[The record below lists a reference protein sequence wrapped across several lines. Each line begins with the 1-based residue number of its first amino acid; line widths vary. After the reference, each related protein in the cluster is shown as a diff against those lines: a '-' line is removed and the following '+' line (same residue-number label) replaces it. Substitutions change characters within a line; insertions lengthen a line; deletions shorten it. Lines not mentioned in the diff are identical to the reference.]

1 MGITRKTV
9 RKLALAVAV
18 PGVTIGTLAGFA
30 VAPAM
35 AGTAQSHAPVR
46 YERISGYS
54 NGLMNS
60 LPVQVTGGFFDHGTL
75 RSTGPGPSN
84 FTLYLGQGR
93 QYLSLG
99 FVPTQP
105 HVNPATCRVTYHI
118 NTGMYIYGGT
128 GQYYGYHG
136 YGSASITETGAV
148 PRVNGHCSSAF
159 NVIPST
165 AHTTFVATAEVYR
178 F

>member
-1 MGITRKTV
+1 MGITRKTA

-18 PGVTIGTLAGFA
+18 PGVTIGTLAGLA
-30 VAPAM
+30 GPAM
-35 AGTAQSHAPVR
+35 GGTAQSHAPVR

-60 LPVQVTGGFFDHGTL
+60 LPVQVTGGFFDAGTL
-75 RSTGPGPSN
+75 RSNGPGPSS

-93 QYLSLG
+93 QYLSLS

-118 NTGMYIYGGT
+118 NTGLHIY
-128 GQYYGYHG
+128 
-136 YGSASITETGAV
+136 
-148 PRVNGHCSSAF
+148 
-159 NVIPST
+159 
-165 AHTTFVATAEVYR
+165 
-178 F
+178 

>member
-30 VAPAM
+30 AAPAM
-35 AGTAQSHAPVR
+35 AGTTQSHAPGVR

-54 NGLMNS
+54 NGLMSS
-60 LPVQVTGGFFDHGTL
+60 LPVQVTGGFFDNGTL
-75 RSTGPGPSN
+75 HSNGPSN
-84 FTLYLGQGR
+84 FTLYLGHGLQFG
-93 QYLSLG
+93 SLG
-99 FVPTQP
+99 FVPFQP
-105 HVNPATCRVTYHI
+105 HLNPATCRVTYHV
-118 NTGMYIYGGT
+118 NTSIHIYGGF

-148 PRVNGHCSSAF
+148 PRINGHCSSSF
-159 NVIPST
+159 NIIPST
-165 AHTTFVATAEVYR
+165 AHTTFVASAEVYR